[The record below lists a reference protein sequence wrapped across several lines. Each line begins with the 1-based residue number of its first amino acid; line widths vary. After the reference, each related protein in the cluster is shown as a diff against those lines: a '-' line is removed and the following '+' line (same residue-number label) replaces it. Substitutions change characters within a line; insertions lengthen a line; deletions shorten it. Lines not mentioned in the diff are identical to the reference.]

1 MWLAVAVGVLVVAC
15 AAAVVAVSVYHERS
29 VREHARLPVAADSEA
44 EARFLWL
51 DSHDSVGRR
60 DVQVVYVVPL
70 TSDAPLPPG
79 VAQWPAAG
87 EVLLSP
93 ALRMYGSNQGIES
106 RFGTTVGEIGPEGL
120 ASPNEL
126 FAYVNPG
133 EDSLVRD
140 ALYPQVRFG
149 DPWSEP
155 RLGEAGEVEP
165 LVLMLTAI
173 VLLVFA
179 PALLLMSVA
188 ARIGARSR
196 QYQAR
201 VLTVLGASRG
211 ETWRWSWGT
220 VRRALVVG
228 GLVGALVV
236 LVVCATGIWV
246 PGAAYAIAAGDMRAG
261 GFGLFVAV
269 VLAWLIA
276 ATTATVVGVR
286 ATRSES
292 ARLAPPPARVSRR
305 GVVACLAAG
314 PLAVAAALAAAATGG
329 ATWTFF
335 TYFAAVVLI
344 VATLPSLLG
353 WLIRHASSE
362 LRARGVTR
370 SDPAALIAG
379 GVLEYD
385 SRSAVRSGWALAALL
400 VLVTQVNGYLMLQ
413 GESVKEALEIA
424 AATGDQVATIISR
437 ETTTGEWP
445 NVVDA
450 VDAAVNEAA
459 LVAVTTL
466 QDDDSMIIEA
476 DRRTLESLGLAESIG
491 SVVEVPTHS
500 GSGGPLARTL
510 ADFVAGSVASVEAT
524 DQLSEALGSRYE
536 NQASS
541 SEYATVLLVASH
553 SGDVLDI
560 PALHAVVAQ
569 TVAPTMRVLKPG
581 ESWLLGLT
589 AARSKAMWV
598 GWLAIA
604 GFGILAAAI
613 LAAGADDL
621 RRIVATGARLTTLA
635 GRRNVLS
642 EVVTYRLVVPLGSAT
657 IVGVLLALVIA
668 AALFIAGGSPVPS
681 GLLVTSAGAVA
692 CVTLVTLATIA
703 GALWSARKSTTARTR
718 AERSAR

>member
-1 MWLAVAVGVLVVAC
+1 VAC

-29 VREHARLPVAADSEA
+29 VREHARLPVAADSET

-51 DSHDSVGRR
+51 DSHDSVGLR

-79 VAQWPAAG
+79 VAEWPAEG

-93 ALRMYGSNQGIES
+93 ALREYGRREGIES

-133 EDSLVRD
+133 KDSLVRD
-140 ALYPQVRFG
+140 ALYPQARFG

-165 LVLMLTAI
+165 LALMLTAI
-173 VLLVFA
+173 VLLVMA
-179 PALLLMSVA
+179 PALLLTSVA

-211 ETWRWSWGT
+211 EIWRWSWGT
-220 VRRALVVG
+220 VRRAMVVG

-236 LVVCATGIWV
+236 LVVCATGMWV
-246 PGAAYAIAAGDMRAG
+246 PGAAYAIAGGDIRAG
-261 GFGLFVAV
+261 AFGLLVAV
-269 VLAWLIA
+269 VLAWLLAA
-276 ATTATVVGVR
+276 ATATAVGVLV
-286 ATRSES
+286 TRSES
-292 ARLAPPPARVSRR
+292 VRLAPPPARVSRR
-305 GVVACLAAG
+305 GAVACLAAG
-314 PLAVAAALAAAATGG
+314 PLAVAAALAAATGG

-353 WLIRHASSE
+353 WLIGQASSE

-385 SRSAVRSGWALAALL
+385 WRSAVRSGWALAALL

-413 GESVKEALEIA
+413 GESVREAREIA
-424 AATGDQVATIISR
+424 SATGDRVATVISR
-437 ETTTGEWP
+437 ETTTREWP
-445 NVVDA
+445 KVVDA
-450 VDAAVNEAA
+450 VDAAVDEAA
-459 LVAVTTL
+459 LVAVTTR
-466 QDDDSMIIEA
+466 QDDDSTIIEA
-476 DRRTLESLGLAESIG
+476 DRKTLESLGLAESIG
-491 SVVEVPTHS
+491 SVVDVPAHS
-500 GSGGPLARTL
+500 GSGGHLARTL
-510 ADFVAGSVASVEAT
+510 ANVLAGSVANVEAT
-524 DQLSEALGSRYE
+524 DQLSEVLGSRYTK
-536 NQASS
+536 QGSS
-541 SEYATVLLVASH
+541 ADYATVLLVASRT
-553 SGDVLDI
+553 GDDLDI
-560 PALHAVVAQ
+560 AALHAVVAQ

-589 AARSKAMWV
+589 AARSNAMWV

-604 GFGILAAAI
+604 GTGILAAAI

-635 GRRNVLS
+635 GRRTVLS
-642 EVVTYRLVVPLGSAT
+642 EVVMYRVVVPLGSAT
-657 IVGVLLALVIA
+657 IVGVLLALVLA
-668 AALFIAGGSPVPS
+668 AALFTAGGSPVPG
-681 GLLVTSAGAVA
+681 GLLATSAGAVA
-692 CVTLVTLATIA
+692 CVTLVTGVTIA